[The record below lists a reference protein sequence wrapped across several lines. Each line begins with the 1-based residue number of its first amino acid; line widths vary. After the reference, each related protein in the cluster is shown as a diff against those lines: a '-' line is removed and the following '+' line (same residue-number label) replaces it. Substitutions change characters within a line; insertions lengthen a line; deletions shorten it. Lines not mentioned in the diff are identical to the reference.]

1 MEVAT
6 GGKGKPP
13 AFSELFNRRCEELG
27 LMSAPEIA
35 QRIIDIQPATANVD
49 LARSVRNWQAGR
61 NVPRSDFYRIILRAL
76 EIDDE
81 VARTIW
87 HPAYGE
93 AKAAS
98 RLPVNE
104 DKKPDLEVETR
115 DGAGAPS
122 SPDEI
127 PIVGSRIRWRAGVG
141 LSFLLIAAGGSYA
154 LYAGSV
160 DYGTLCDAS
169 AGAGWDPDRN
179 KDFLQMDLIEIRS
192 SAMEACEQA
201 VRQHPSIGR
210 YWFQLGRAYYRDAK
224 WHGNYER
231 SYDAFLRAHELGSKA
246 AALSLGTIFE
256 EGLIDSGESLDHDLR
271 EAAKF
276 YEIAA
281 AANLPKGLYCHAISM
296 VFGRSGKAPS
306 PSEAIVYARAA
317 VAAGS
322 RRAVGLLAD
331 LTARKDTTSHSQCS
345 RNSNGQHE
353 LQPIRWESGSA
364 EEPAQLR

>member
-1 MEVAT
+1 
-6 GGKGKPP
+6 
-13 AFSELFNRRCEELG
+13 
-27 LMSAPEIA
+27 MSAPEIA
-35 QRIIDIQPATANVD
+35 QRIIDIQPTTANVD

-76 EIDDE
+76 EVDDE
-81 VARTIW
+81 VARSTW

-98 RLPVNE
+98 RLPKDENNRS
-104 DKKPDLEVETR
+104 DLEVETR
-115 DGAGAPS
+115 DGTAAPR

-127 PIVGSRIRWRAGVG
+127 PIVGSRIRWLAGVG

-154 LYAGSV
+154 LNAGSV

-179 KDFLQMDLIEIRS
+179 KDFLPMDLTDIRS

-210 YWFQLGRAYYRDAK
+210 YWFQLGRAYDRDAK

-256 EGLIDSGESLDHDLR
+256 EGLIDSGESLEHDLR

-276 YEIAA
+276 YEVAA

-296 VFGRSGKAPS
+296 AFGWSGKVPA

-317 VAAGS
+317 AAAGS

-331 LTARKDTTSHSQCS
+331 LKGRKETTSHAQCG
-345 RNSNGQHE
+345 RNSNGQLE
-353 LQPIRWESGSA
+353 PQPIRWESGNA
-364 EEPAQLR
+364 EEPA